1 MDPSPEKNRAACY
14 QGPMKLEVVKSCVVS
29 ELNKVKRV
37 THHANHAERQT
48 APYRKLTVHELWHSP
63 VEVRKGL
70 TATYILFE
78 VKLLTFHWSLPKL
91 CMQYFFTVSV
101 VACVVFEE
109 QWNKELSSVS
119 SLHVQFWCHAI
130 FNCHTVTALDHD
142 QVL

>member
-14 QGPMKLEVVKSCVVS
+14 QGPMKLVRGIWVKQSKTS
-29 ELNKVKRV
+29 HTSRKSRRASNSTLSKVDRPWALKFTGRSK
-37 THHANHAERQT
+37 
-48 APYRKLTVHELWHSP
+48 KL
-63 VEVRKGL
+63 KGL

-78 VKLLTFHWSLPKL
+78 VKKLSTFHWSLPKL
-91 CMQYFFTVSV
+91 CMQYFSTVSV

-109 QWNKELSSVS
+109 QWNKQLSSGS

-130 FNCHTVTALDHD
+130 FNCHTVTMLDHD